1 MKKVFGLFAFLLVA
15 MGLVPVS
22 SGADLTPM
30 YIGVSNI
37 DSALSINGGQAQC
50 SGNASIRNSYSADL
64 TVTLQ
69 KQNGTQWTYVTSWSD
84 NGTVYVSAGGSV
96 AAIKGSSYRVV
107 AKATVK
113 DASGNTIETVSSTS
127 PTKTY

>member
-50 SGNASIRNSYSADL
+50 LGDVSLRNSYSADL

-69 KQNGTQWTYVTSWSD
+69 KQNGTQCTYVTSWSD
-84 NGTVYVSAGGSV
+84 NGTVYVAAGGSV